1 MILLEVSI
9 FYQSLQRSFYIL
21 LTHVIYFR
29 ISIVQP
35 KSNWSNLTINYNF
48 EVEQT
53 IPKGFIGPPGTGKT
67 LLVKALA
74 GEASVPVII
83 EMFQSNGINTVG
95 IN

>member
-1 MILLEVSI
+1 
-9 FYQSLQRSFYIL
+9 
-21 LTHVIYFR
+21 
-29 ISIVQP
+29 
-35 KSNWSNLTINYNF
+35 LTINYNF

-53 IPKGFIGPPGTGKT
+53 IPVFLLVGPPGTGKT

-83 EMFQSNGINTVG
+83 ESGQMFQSNGINTG

>member
-1 MILLEVSI
+1 MILLEVNI

-21 LTHVIYFR
+21 LTQVIYFR

-35 KSNWSNLTINYNF
+35 KSKWSNLTINYNF

-53 IPKGFIGPPGTGKT
+53 IPKGFLLGPPGTQT

-74 GEASVPVII
+74 GEASVR
-83 EMFQSNGINTVG
+83 
-95 IN
+95 